1 MKKSLIN
8 ITLMGVIAI
17 NLSGCFEE
25 SISCSGENVK
35 SFVKEIVLPQTKE
48 NMVAQL
54 LNEKSPISG
63 TLYLSMKKLGDIYGT
78 NPKLSEM
85 QGLETL
91 TEIQKKVETEFTN
104 INFLLGDVRT
114 LSKNKELNIVEC
126 AGKITVKTINYE
138 LTYDVEYKAQLGD
151 DKKKIFVEVSS
162 LE

>member
-8 ITLMGVIAI
+8 ITLISALAI

-25 SISCSGENVK
+25 SVSCSAEEVK
-35 SFVKEIVLPQTKE
+35 GILKEIVLPETKE
-48 NMVAQL
+48 SMIAQL

-78 NPKLSEM
+78 NSKLSEM

-91 TEIQKKVETEFTN
+91 TEIQKKVENEYTN
-104 INFLLGDVRT
+104 VIFSLDDIRT
-114 LSKNKELNIVEC
+114 LLKDKELNKVEC
-126 AGKITVKTINYE
+126 IGKVTIKTNNYE
-138 LTYDVEYKAQLGD
+138 LIYDVGYNAQLGD